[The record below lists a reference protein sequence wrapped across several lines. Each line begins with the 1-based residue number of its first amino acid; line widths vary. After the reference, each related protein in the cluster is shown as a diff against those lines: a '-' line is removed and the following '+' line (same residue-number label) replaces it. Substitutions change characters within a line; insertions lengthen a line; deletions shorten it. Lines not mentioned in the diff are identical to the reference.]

1 MVWKATAGG
10 GGRGMRLAKEPD
22 EFVKLLQVIPSPC
35 SFSAT
40 LRVDILCK
48 DFSYSSWVFSNNPF
62 LVLECMWMGFEIHN
76 FHIVSSMKL
85 YCWICQ
91 LKLLNPS
98 FSHWSGFVF
107 CGKDLSS
114 FSCTFFFIINISLFL
129 IKKTLSF
136 SHQSLIRYYLVLCY
150 TVITVF
156 CNVSVTVTV
165 PIKSCL
171 FFRLALQSSFFVK
184 QY

>member
-114 FSCTFFFIINISLFL
+114 FSCTFFFYNQYIFVSDKKNPFFLTPIINKVQLGDLLHSN
-129 IKKTLSF
+129 
-136 SHQSLIRYYLVLCY
+136 YCVL
-150 TVITVF
+150 
-156 CNVSVTVTV
+156 
-165 PIKSCL
+165 
-171 FFRLALQSSFFVK
+171 
-184 QY
+184 